1 MPRKWC
7 PTIARIATVA
17 IAVIIAN
24 SASATV
30 RITDDYG
37 GVIGD
42 YLARF
47 KAVRDS
53 GERVIFDGLCLSA
66 CTLVLGIVPQDH
78 ICVTSRARLG
88 FHAAWRSATGSL
100 KATGSLQVSADD
112 GTQLLMGI
120 YPEHI
125 RNWIARR
132 GGLTSRIIYLGGR
145 ELTAMYR
152 PCA

>member
-1 MPRKWC
+1 
-7 PTIARIATVA
+7 
-17 IAVIIAN
+17 
-24 SASATV
+24 
-30 RITDDYG
+30 
-37 GVIGD
+37 
-42 YLARF
+42 
-47 KAVRDS
+47 S
-53 GERVIFDGLCLSA
+53 GERVIIDGLCLSA

-100 KATGSLQVSADD
+100 KATGSLQVSAED
-112 GTQLLMGI
+112 GTQLLMGV

-132 GGLTSRIIYLGGR
+132 GGLTPRIIYLAGR
-145 ELTAMYR
+145 ELAAMYR